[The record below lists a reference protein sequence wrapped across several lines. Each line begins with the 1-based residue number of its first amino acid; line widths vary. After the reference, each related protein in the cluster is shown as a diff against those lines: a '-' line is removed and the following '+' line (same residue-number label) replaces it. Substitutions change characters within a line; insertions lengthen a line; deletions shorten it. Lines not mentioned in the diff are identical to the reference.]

1 MPPCEFSIL
10 DCELRIATG
19 DAPII
24 AEVTER
30 SSSEKRDCLPNGDI
44 RVVRRFGKAEAGWRS
59 YESPSGTH
67 ALLRTGEAAF
77 VCRERGAYF
86 SFVSVPQQVP
96 PNTLLTRP

>member
-30 SSSEKRDCLPNGDI
+30 SSSQKRDCLPDGDI
-44 RVVRRFGKAEAGWRS
+44 RVVRRFGKAEADGDLMNRHPAAMRFFERAKLRS
-59 YESPSGTH
+59 CAEKA
-67 ALLRTGEAAF
+67 AL
-77 VCRERGAYF
+77 F
-86 SFVSVPQQVP
+86 S
-96 PNTLLTRP
+96 LH

>member
-19 DAPII
+19 DAPMI

-59 YESPSGTH
+59 YERHPAPMRLFERAT
-67 ALLRTGEAAF
+67 F
-77 VCRERGAYF
+77 VR
-86 SFVSVPQQVP
+86 
-96 PNTLLTRP
+96 

>member
-67 ALLRTGEAAF
+67 AHLRTGKATF
-77 VCRERGAYF
+77 VR
-86 SFVSVPQQVP
+86 
-96 PNTLLTRP
+96 

>member
-30 SSSEKRDCLPNGDI
+30 SSSQKRDCLPDGDI
-44 RVVRRFGKAEAGWRS
+44 RVVRRFGKAEAGW
-59 YESPSGTH
+59 
-67 ALLRTGEAAF
+67 
-77 VCRERGAYF
+77 
-86 SFVSVPQQVP
+86 
-96 PNTLLTRP
+96 